1 MEKTTFAI
9 LNAID
14 VSAKV
19 EKKMNLSYL
28 SWAWAHAEMK
38 KFDENAEIN
47 IHEFIDT
54 DLLKAYLAQNL
65 APDLAVLEASKVNY
79 RKDNAGAYVT
89 VSVTIKGR
97 TETETLPVMDMK
109 NKSLVNPNSMDVN
122 KAHKRC
128 FVKALALHGLGLYIY
143 SGEDLPEE
151 VKNEEKEK
159 TINERIKSGYAAI
172 KKLDNSLDKVTVD
185 DLLLARL
192 NTEDLKKVG
201 KERVFDELTKIYQ
214 EVFEANK

>member
-1 MEKTTFAI
+1 
-9 LNAID
+9 
-14 VSAKV
+14 
-19 EKKMNLSYL
+19 
-28 SWAWAHAEMK
+28 
-38 KFDENAEIN
+38 
-47 IHEFIDT
+47 
-54 DLLKAYLAQNL
+54 
-65 APDLAVLEASKVNY
+65 
-79 RKDNAGAYVT
+79 VT